1 MTRWDNL
8 IQINQD
14 LILRKAVTVVDKSKA
29 VMRNQEQTNV
39 NPILIYD

>member
-8 IQINQD
+8 IKINQD
-14 LILRKAVTVVDKSKA
+14 LILRKAMTVVDKSKA

-39 NPILIYD
+39 IPILN